1 MYQEPKP
8 YSFFPRGLENST
20 LDGVISSLPG
30 LIVVPQL
37 DELNPWHLTVT
48 LSLFSGMP
56 GAPPTLSGL
65 QEPDY
70 PSVESVSQ
78 SPSLRASPALTTV
91 QQRSAIQKVPL
102 PEALVTRAQHLIQ
115 RRGGTT
121 PGLKVRLAINNG
133 QA

>member
-1 MYQEPKP
+1 M
-8 YSFFPRGLENST
+8 
-20 LDGVISSLPG
+20 
-30 LIVVPQL
+30 VPQL
-37 DELNPWHLTVT
+37 GELNLVPLASNSDIV
-48 LSLFSGMP
+48 SFSGMP

-102 PEALVTRAQHLIQ
+102 PEALVTRAQHLIL